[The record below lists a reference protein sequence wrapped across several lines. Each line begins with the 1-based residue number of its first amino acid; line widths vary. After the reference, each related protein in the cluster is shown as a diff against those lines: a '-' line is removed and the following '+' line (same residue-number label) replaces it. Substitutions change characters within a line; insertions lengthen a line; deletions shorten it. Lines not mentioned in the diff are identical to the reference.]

1 MICIF
6 GGKMEE
12 KNNPGQD
19 VAEDPETGDPV
30 VSFLRRRDSA
40 HRKQEYRKR
49 NQHHWI
55 RHSSK

>member
-19 VAEDPETGDPV
+19 GADDLETGVPV
-30 VSFLRRRDSA
+30 VSFLRRRGSVR
-40 HRKQEYRKR
+40 RK
-49 NQHHWI
+49 
-55 RHSSK
+55 